1 MAEPI
6 YVTKQDYYDFSGIDL
21 SIELKGSNY
30 DNISDAVDIFLS
42 RVENWCLEYLEFK
55 FRVTPTE
62 PTYKNTTT
70 EEEVP
75 IFNSSAFSKAVLHQ
89 IDYLRK
95 NGDLSIQSVNEAP
108 TLAPNALMTLKN
120 SGMANIAHKNP
131 KGVIDPWV

>member
-21 SIELKGSNY
+21 AIELKGGNY
-30 DNISDAVDIFLS
+30 DNVSDAVDIFLS
-42 RVENWCLEYLEFK
+42 RVENWCLEYLEFTY
-55 FRVTPTE
+55 RITPTE
-62 PTYKNTTT
+62 PTYRNKET
-70 EEEVP
+70 EEDVP
-75 IFNSSAFSKAVLHQ
+75 IFNSSAFGKVVLHQ

-95 NGDLSIQSVNEAP
+95 NGDLSIQSANSLK
-108 TLAPNALMTLKN
+108 TFAPNALMTLRN

>member
-21 SIELKGSNY
+21 AIELKGGNY
-30 DNISDAVDIFLS
+30 DNVSDVVDIFLS
-42 RVENWCLEYLEFK
+42 RVENWCLDFLEYK
-55 FRVTPTE
+55 FRVTTTE

-70 EEEVP
+70 GEYEP
-75 IFNSSAFSKAVLHQ
+75 IFNSDAFKKSVLHQ

-95 NGDLSIQSVNEAP
+95 NGDLSIQSANSAR
-108 TLAPNALMTLKN
+108 TLAPNALMIWRN